1 MVKKRIVWV
10 DNVKIIAI
18 ILVVLGHLMQSFVKS
33 GIIALSSS
41 YDCFIELIY
50 CFHVPLFFICS
61 GFLYQQYTKTDTLKS
76 YSKNILKKFIALG
89 VPYFVFST
97 ITYLIKM
104 FLEDSVNSQNETSLL
119 GTLFVSPSAP
129 YWFLYALFMF
139 FIINP
144 VIKKKSDAII
154 RLSVCA
160 VLFVVFNFMPYINIP
175 FLLTLVSYVFHH
187 MIWFVAGMAVSYL
200 DLTKKFKKYQGIYFI
215 AFLILGI
222 IIYYFS
228 DYFIHYK
235 LLLGVLACAGIIGF
249 IGSVSNKNE
258 QGKTLK
264 FLSKYTM
271 PVFLMH
277 TLAAAGIRVILL
289 KLGIENAAIHIV
301 LGGIGTFILPV
312 IAAMI
317 MEKIKLDI
325 LYNPTKY
332 IKIK

>member
-10 DNVKIIAI
+10 DNIKIIAI
-18 ILVVLGHLMQSFVKS
+18 ALVVLGHLIQSFVKS
-33 GIIALSSS
+33 GIVPGTSAI
-41 YDCFIELIY
+41 DCFIELIY

-61 GFLYQQYTKTDTLKS
+61 GFLYQQYTKTDTFKA

-89 VPYFVFST
+89 IPYFVFST
-97 ITYLIKM
+97 ITYFIKV

-119 GTLFVSPSAP
+119 GTLFVSPATP
-129 YWFLYALFMF
+129 YWFLYALFLF

-144 VIKKKSDAII
+144 IIKKKSDAII

-160 VLFVVFNFMPYINIP
+160 VLFIVFNFMSHINTP
-175 FLLTLVSYVFHH
+175 FLLTMVTYIFHH
-187 MIWFVAGMAVSYL
+187 MIWFVAGMAVSYF
-200 DLTKKFKKYQGIYFI
+200 DLTKKFKKYQGVYFI
-215 AFLILGI
+215 VFLILGI
-222 IIYYFS
+222 IIYNCTDF
-228 DYFIHYK
+228 FIHFK

-249 IGSVSNKNE
+249 VGSLCDEKP
-258 QGKTLK
+258 QGKISK

-277 TLAAAGIRVILL
+277 TLAAAGIRVILF
-289 KLGIENAAIHIV
+289 KLGIDNALIHIIC
-301 LGGIGTFILPV
+301 GGAGTFILPV